1 LKRQLTLMQAIRA
14 YYDLGQKALKLDVPL
29 KEIVGIKSRELLA
42 RVKFEEKF
50 DEELARALAQM
61 EDEFR
66 KLEAA

>member
-1 LKRQLTLMQAIRA
+1 MRAVRQ

-29 KEIVGIKSRELLA
+29 KEIAGIKSRELLA

>member
-1 LKRQLTLMQAIRA
+1 M
-14 YYDLGQKALKLDVPL
+14 PL